1 MKTTSKIAARRVIQ
15 GGAAFAALGAL
26 SIATALPAAADVE
39 QYGWGYAASLGG
51 AGFVET
57 QDGTSA
63 DSFSVDYGWVSLEG
77 TTSSTVNASGVS
89 STVQVS
95 SIRIQITVADV
106 EGDLEIEDEEDD
118 EEKDEETEE
127 PTEEPSPSEDQAP
140 EEQEGDD
147 TSGEGDTDEPAP
159 TTPPADEDD
168 ETVPSPEPSESPSAT
183 PEAEEADEALAP
195 LVLDETNSDLVD
207 GSDEV
212 LVEATISGVSVTT
225 TQKWDGSV
233 DRQVNEGSVNYI
245 TVPEGTDFSLTPEVI
260 QWEEPTEFE
269 GYVWDDAYTVLDYNM
284 IVDDELVD
292 WITVA
297 ETGAGILTIDEDGDN
312 GGGDGDGEEKPR
324 PEKPAEKPAEKE
336 PAAKPSE
343 ALATTGS
350 PIGGLIAAGAAI
362 AAGGGAAAYLAR
374 RKKTATE
381 APAEEN
387 GDN

>member
-1 MKTTSKIAARRVIQ
+1 MKTTSKIAARRIIQ

-95 SIRIQITVADV
+95 SVRIQITVADI
-106 EGDLEIEDEEDD
+106 EGDLEIEDEEED
-118 EEKDEETEE
+118 EDEETEE

-297 ETGAGILTIDEDGDN
+297 ETGAGVLTIDEDGDN
-312 GGGDGDGEEKPR
+312 GGGDGEEKPR